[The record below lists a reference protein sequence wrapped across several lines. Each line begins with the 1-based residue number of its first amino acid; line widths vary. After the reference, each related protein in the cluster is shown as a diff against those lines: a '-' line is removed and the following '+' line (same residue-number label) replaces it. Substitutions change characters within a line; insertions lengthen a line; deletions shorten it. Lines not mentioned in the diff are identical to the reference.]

1 MAKSVVQTPCSHWAC
16 VLSHVWLFATPWTVA
31 CQTPLSM
38 GFSRQEYW
46 SRLPF
51 PPPEDLPDPWIKHK
65 SPVSLALAGGFF
77 STVPPGKPYKDVRHH
92 LICNSQNPKPP
103 KCPVIK
109 KSDRAT
115 EPGKPTWF
123 ILSHIPYPSW
133 DQICQLDLQ
142 NIFRIQPVFP
152 PPSPPCWFRSWSSFL
167 WIIAI
172 SFQLLFWPCSRT
184 LLVSSKQG
192 DLDKTWFL
200 D

>member
-1 MAKSVVQTPCSHWAC
+1 MSDIKVHAQTTTPFCLQVNACAGGAQLAGLEGLNLPQENPSRRCTDPSTRMFLPVLSSSVVSD
-16 VLSHVWLFATPWTVA
+16 SATPWTVA
-31 CQTPLSM
+31 HQSPLSV

-115 EPGKPTWF
+115 EPGKPT
-123 ILSHIPYPSW
+123 
-133 DQICQLDLQ
+133 
-142 NIFRIQPVFP
+142 
-152 PPSPPCWFRSWSSFL
+152 
-167 WIIAI
+167 
-172 SFQLLFWPCSRT
+172 
-184 LLVSSKQG
+184 
-192 DLDKTWFL
+192 
-200 D
+200 

>member
-1 MAKSVVQTPCSHWAC
+1 MRKYKINLTLLGKKKKTGRIMDKWMRGWMAINKSYRGMINWSIDTSNIKSCSK
-16 VLSHVWLFATPWTVA
+16 
-31 CQTPLSM
+31 
-38 GFSRQEYW
+38 R
-46 SRLPF
+46 
-51 PPPEDLPDPWIKHK
+51 EDRKIRVYP
-65 SPVSLALAGGFF
+65 
-77 STVPPGKPYKDVRHH
+77 
-92 LICNSQNPKPP
+92 
-103 KCPVIK
+103 IK
-109 KSDRAT
+109 KNNLLVNQQ
-115 EPGKPTWF
+115 
-123 ILSHIPYPSW
+123 ILLLY
-133 DQICQLDLQ
+133 LQ